1 MLELKFKEHKELGRD
16 GNHYEADFFTIGG
29 YTVISNTSIDRYGHE
44 YHGISINITNRR
56 DETGTNKYLPDIYFD
71 RPIGRVNAKFRIQT
85 TSYGA
90 LDMTDY
96 PVFLEAQ
103 RIAFDV
109 AATLTARFL
118 NK

>member
-1 MLELKFKEHKELGRD
+1 MLELKFKEHKEMDRD
-16 GNHYEADFFTIGG
+16 GAHYEADIFTIGG
-29 YTVISNTSIDRYGHE
+29 YTVISNTEIDEDGYE

-56 DETGTNKYLPDIYFD
+56 DETGTNKYLPDIYFE
-71 RPIGRVNAKFRIQT
+71 GRVGREDAEFRIQT

-90 LDMTDY
+90 LDMADY

-109 AATLTARFL
+109 AATLTANFL